1 MIAIL
6 LSFYFRHNKDTLKNP
21 QHILVELGI
30 WFRTTATN
38 DIALIKSAEAHNGW
52 FTEES
57 VTTSLMAH
65 GNALSEEGVSSWLE
79 RYGINEFQFSDKKLG
94 LVLAGNL
101 PLVGWH
107 DMLCGL
113 VAGCKV
119 VVKASRDDAILPKAV
134 VNALERLSPE
144 LRGRIEF
151 VEGKL
156 GEVDAVI
163 ATGSTN
169 STRYFESYFGHLPHI
184 FRSQRTGVAI
194 LDGHE
199 TDKELA
205 ALGDDIFTHFG
216 LGCRSTTKIFIPRD
230 FDLDRCFAAWVVW
243 NELGNNNKFAN
254 NYDYHKA
261 IWLLN
266 GDDLLENGFLLVKE
280 DEAWVSPVG
289 SLYTER
295 YDSQDKVIEKV
306 MGYSDGLQLVSTREG
321 ASSIQAAI
329 QASDEEV
336 AVGYFGK
343 AQCPTLSDYADGID
357 TIEFLMS
364 LK

>member
-1 MIAIL
+1 M
-6 LSFYFRHNKDTLKNP
+6 
-21 QHILVELGI
+21 
-30 WFRTTATN
+30 
-38 DIALIKSAEAHNGW
+38 
-52 FTEES
+52 
-57 VTTSLMAH
+57 
-65 GNALSEEGVSSWLE
+65 
-79 RYGINEFQFSDKKLG
+79 
-94 LVLAGNL
+94 
-101 PLVGWH
+101 
-107 DMLCGL
+107 
-113 VAGCKV
+113 
-119 VVKASRDDAILPKAV
+119 
-134 VNALERLSPE
+134 
-144 LRGRIEF
+144 
-151 VEGKL
+151 
-156 GEVDAVI
+156 
-163 ATGSTN
+163 
-169 STRYFESYFGHLPHI
+169 
-184 FRSQRTGVAI
+184 
-194 LDGHE
+194 
-199 TDKELA
+199 
-205 ALGDDIFTHFG
+205 
-216 LGCRSTTKIFIPRD
+216 
-230 FDLDRCFAAWVVW
+230 DRCFAAWVVW